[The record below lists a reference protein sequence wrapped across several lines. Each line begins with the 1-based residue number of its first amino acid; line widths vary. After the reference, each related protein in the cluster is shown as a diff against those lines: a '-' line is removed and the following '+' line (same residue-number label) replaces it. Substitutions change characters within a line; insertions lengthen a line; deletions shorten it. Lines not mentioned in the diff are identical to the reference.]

1 MFVWNFKPQVRPFK
15 FTGHKGAINDI
26 AINALGDTIASA
38 SSDETVRLWKNTV
51 KGQYSVIKGHSAPIR
66 SVDFSS
72 DSKYLLTGSN
82 DKIIKIFNLSDNNRF
97 HSSYVGHN
105 NWVRCARFS
114 PDNRLIGSCADDNTV
129 RLWDIAKRN
138 MIHTFIDHLANVN
151 SCRFSPDGT
160 CIASGSDDRKI
171 KIWDIR
177 SGRLIQHYDAHN
189 APITCVSY
197 HPSGNY
203 LITSSMDST
212 IKIWDLKLGQILYTV
227 HGHEGPIR
235 SVAFSNCGD
244 YFCSGGV
251 DSILM
256 IWKSNIRNMD
266 EEFTTLSKVQLSKM
280 MSNKDKI
287 NEDAK
292 NQSENLIK
300 GGANVIKRSKLPV
313 GQKCEVIV
321 EKGITK
327 RFNNNTNHSA
337 NASLNSSQCNNLNNS
352 NNEKGMFGQSQSSNF
367 FNKLP
372 RELSSTFDKMIQQ
385 LDIVVKTMK
394 IMDQRIQTVEGQV
407 NELYSMKKMREDM
420 GDNKH
425 EEGMNGREG
434 EVGDEEQNNKMMDYR
449 NGNNVFERNL
459 VSHQGND
466 EEEEE
471 MIANDEEGN
480 VPVEIFEDV
489 GNHVEDLDNADE

>member
-1 MFVWNFKPQVRPFK
+1 MRPFK

-51 KGQYSVIKGHSAPIR
+51 KGQYNIIKGHSAPIR

-160 CIASGSDDRKI
+160 CIASGSNDRKI

-203 LITSSMDST
+203 LITSSMDCT

-256 IWKSNIRNMD
+256 VWKSNIRNMD

-300 GGANVIKRSKLPV
+300 GGANVIKRGKLPA
-313 GQKCEVIV
+313 GQKCEVII

-327 RFNNNTNHSA
+327 RFNNNNNNNNSA
-337 NASLNSSQCNNLNNS
+337 NASLNSSQCNNLSNS
-352 NNEKGMFGQSQSSNF
+352 NNNNDKGMFSQSQSSNF

-394 IMDQRIQTVEGQV
+394 IMDQRIQTVESQV
-407 NELYSMKKMREDM
+407 NELYSMKKMREDNKQEEAM
-420 GDNKH
+420 MNGDN
-425 EEGMNGREG
+425 
-434 EVGDEEQNNKMMDYR
+434 EQHNKMMEYQNANY
-449 NGNNVFERNL
+449 NGDNVFERNL

-466 EEEEE
+466 EEEE
-471 MIANDEEGN
+471 MIANEDEGN

-489 GNHVEDLDNADE
+489 GNHIEDLDNADE